1 MAMGRPA
8 DKKVD
13 WQKIE
18 RLYRAGL
25 LPIAE
30 ISRECK
36 TGEAN
41 IRRVAK
47 KNGWKRDL
55 TQEVRNLTRTKMVEN
70 LSRVFQ
76 DGEERLKAMGDEQI
90 VEEASRTQVEVV
102 RQHQASLKQGH
113 SLTLRMLDEL
123 DTATSRRGELE
134 GMITSTVA
142 PQRQEALRRAL
153 SLGARATVMK
163 DLANAA
169 KTWVSLERQAFNIID
184 DRDDKDKDRK
194 LDDMTAEQLRSEI
207 LKDAKQIGLDL
218 SDTIDEDLAQGVSGK
233 VH

>member
-1 MAMGRPA
+1 MPQGRPS
-8 DKKVD
+8 KKNVD
-13 WQKIE
+13 WMKIE

-30 ISRECK
+30 ISRECG

-47 KNGWKRDL
+47 AKGWKRDL

-70 LSRVFQ
+70 LSKVFKE
-76 DGEERLKAMGDEQI
+76 GEERLRVMGDEQI
-90 VEEASRTQVEVV
+90 VEEAARTQVEVV

-113 SLTLRMLDEL
+113 TLTLRMLDEL
-123 DTATSRRGELE
+123 DTSTSRRGELE
-134 GMITSTVA
+134 NLIASTVA
-142 PQRQEALRRAL
+142 PQRQEALKKAL
-153 SLGARATVMK
+153 SLQSRATVMR

-169 KTWVSLERQAFNIID
+169 KTWISLERQAFNIID
-184 DRDDKDKDRK
+184 DRDDKSKDRK
-194 LDDMTAEQLRSEI
+194 LEEMTTEELRSEI

-218 SDTIDEDLAQGVSGK
+218 SEDDLAQGIASK
-233 VH
+233 H